1 MYHRGVLRWQMG
13 ALMLAVAVALAP
25 GCSAPSVGSIGA
37 VLGVDNETGSV
48 HVRETREGLAADKAG
63 LQVGDEILMIDGVY
77 VREMGVAAVQGKL
90 RGSVGSGVEL
100 TVARGERIL
109 RVRLVRQPLAA
120 SAAPPRPREERIAP

>member
-1 MYHRGVLRWQMG
+1 MYHRRVQGSQTR
-13 ALMLAVAVALAP
+13 ALLVAAIFAL
-25 GCSAPSVGSIGA
+25 GCSSSSVGSIGA
-37 VLGVDNETGSV
+37 VLGVDNETGAV

-63 LQVGDEILMIDGVY
+63 LQPGDEILMIDGVY

-90 RGSVGSGVEL
+90 RGNVGSSVDL